1 MDEDKNSSNLP
12 PVDNTGAVGVP
23 SGSANSN
30 RQALFTPQ
38 PLIAEDS
45 APVPASAQASDGS
58 STHPYFSSHP
68 TQTFSTDT
76 GDIILNS
83 GEPKPKQN
91 KRPFII
97 GGIVL
102 GIFVIVS
109 VAVLAI
115 ASLSSNPRQ
124 NQVVTM
130 QDAYMTYANY
140 LLTGNIK
147 NTEWQEPDQSND
159 YETMPDY
166 EFYQQ
171 VYTKRDEQYFST
183 LDSLFAEFATKY
195 DTEKDSLGDNQREQI
210 DEAIRVFRETR
221 EKYTSQDSHD
231 FTETIEED
239 VEGEESFELM
249 QAYMVNTV
257 QQDCWRILKLIS
269 PDEEDNA

>member
-30 RQALFTPQ
+30 RQALFAPQ
-38 PLIAEDS
+38 PSIAEDGAS
-45 APVPASAQASDGS
+45 VPASAQASDGS

-76 GDIILNS
+76 GDIILNTGS
-83 GEPKPKQN
+83 TKPKQN
-91 KRPFII
+91 IRPFII

-115 ASLSSNPRQ
+115 VSLSSNPRQ

-130 QDAYMTYANY
+130 QDTYITYANY

-147 NTEWQEPDQSND
+147 NTEWQEPDQSNN

-195 DTEKDSLGDNQREQI
+195 DTEKDSLDDNQREQI
-210 DEAIRVFRETR
+210 DEAIQIFLETR
-221 EKYTSQDSHD
+221 EKYTSQDSSD

-239 VEGEESFELM
+239 IDGEESFELM

-257 QQDCWRILKLIS
+257 QQDCWRILELIS
-269 PDEEDNA
+269 PDKEDNA